1 VKVIKE
7 EMNNYKAQNSKWER
21 VDLAFRHL
29 GFVCHLDF
37 GIRISV

>member
-7 EMNNYKAQNSKWER
+7 AMTNYKAQNPKWER
-21 VDLAFRHL
+21 IDLAFRHL

-37 GIRISV
+37 GIWILV